1 MFSREVEPQS
11 IEGFSSIG
19 VEGGLAPNK
28 KKILIKTK
36 LVKTHSIQPR
46 SQSKPNSRHKQNVIV
61 YLRFVYLI

>member
-1 MFSREVEPQS
+1 VFSREVEPQS

-28 KKILIKTK
+28 KMLIKKKPK

-61 YLRFVYLI
+61 YLVLCI